1 MLYLLI
7 PLDRATPDP
16 EQLSRIVSDA
26 ARLKIHEEAVT
37 LKNFPARIR
46 FIEGELAGRLIAA
59 GKTLRPDQAA
69 PILAKIK
76 EAESAAEQTKP
87 LA

>member
-7 PLDRATPDP
+7 PLDRATPNP

-26 ARLKIHEEAVT
+26 ARLKINEEAVT

-76 EAESAAEQTKP
+76 EAEQTKP

>member
-1 MLYLLI
+1 MLYLLV

-26 ARLKIHEEAVT
+26 AQLRINEEAVT

-46 FIEGELAGRLIAA
+46 FIDGTLAGSLIAA
-59 GKTLRPDQAA
+59 GKTLRPDQASLNLKRQQ
-69 PILAKIK
+69 PP
-76 EAESAAEQTKP
+76 Q
-87 LA
+87 